1 MVCYTDV
8 ELIYNTSPLE
18 AVRLNPRMTSL
29 KAQDNDFH
37 VLALDGGGTRGIYPA
52 QILACIEQK
61 DGVPIK
67 ERFNL
72 IAGTSTGSIIAGA
85 AAAGVPMTDMVK
97 LFKKQSRRIFH
108 KRRLNLNSLLHVQ
121 SKYLTQPL
129 QEVIG
134 RCVGG
139 LTLGQISTPLM
150 IMGSDVSSG
159 TVRVFKSRYLEDL
172 DEPYVNDAR
181 VELSDAILA
190 SCAAPTY
197 FDPVRV
203 GDVLLADGGLWAN
216 NPSVIALTEAVS
228 KFQRS
233 IEQVWILSIGTGHP
247 VTVYS
252 RKNRWGLLTGWER
265 RKLVSYVLRLQSD
278 ASANIAKLLL
288 GDRYLRLDPEI
299 GDWEL
304 DDIDHLDNLRAM
316 ATREFACR
324 SKEIMKNLKTSDRR
338 DTSAVNS

>member
-1 MVCYTDV
+1 
-8 ELIYNTSPLE
+8 
-18 AVRLNPRMTSL
+18 MTSL

-67 ERFNL
+67 ERFDL

-85 AAAGVPMTDMVK
+85 AAAGVPMTDVVK

-108 KRRLNLNSLLHVQ
+108 KRWLNSLHVQ

-129 QEVIG
+129 QEVVG
-134 RCVGG
+134 RCVGR

-172 DEPYVNDAR
+172 GEPYVNDAR

-197 FDPVRV
+197 FDPVSV

-216 NPSVIALTEAVS
+216 NPSVTALTEAVS

-233 IEQVWILSIGTGHP
+233 IEQVWILSIGTGHS
-247 VTVYS
+247 VTVYT

-299 GDWEL
+299 GYWEL
-304 DDIDHLDNLRAM
+304 DDIEHLDNLRAM
-316 ATREFACR
+316 ATRDFACR
-324 SKEIMKNLKTSDRR
+324 SKEIVKNLKTSDRPN
-338 DTSAVNS
+338 TGAVNLTNMNRLSSTWTEYNRSDDHDQKHE

>member
-1 MVCYTDV
+1 MAPPQT
-8 ELIYNTSPLE
+8 
-18 AVRLNPRMTSL
+18 
-29 KAQDNDFH
+29 QDNDFH

-52 QILACIEQK
+52 QILACIEQQG
-61 DGVPIK
+61 GVPIK
-67 ERFNL
+67 DQFDL
-72 IAGTSTGSIIAGA
+72 LAGTSTGAIIAGA
-85 AAAGVPMTDMVK
+85 AAAEVPMTEVVK
-97 LFKKQSRRIFH
+97 LFEKESRRIFR
-108 KRRLNLNSLLHVQ
+108 KRWLNSLHVQ
-121 SKYLTQPL
+121 SKYSTQPL
-129 QEVIG
+129 QEVVG

-159 TVRVFKSRYLEDL
+159 TVRVFKSRYLENL

-197 FDPVRV
+197 FDPVSVR
-203 GDVLLADGGLWAN
+203 DVLLADGGLWAN
-216 NPSVIALTEAVS
+216 NPSVTALTEAVS
-228 KFQRS
+228 KFQRA
-233 IEQVWILSIGTGHP
+233 IEQVWILSIGTGHS

-278 ASANIAKLLL
+278 ASTNMAKLLL
-288 GDRYLRLDPEI
+288 DDRYLRLDPEI
-299 GDWEL
+299 GHWEL

-316 ATREFACR
+316 ATRDFACR

-338 DTSAVNS
+338 DTGAVNS